1 MNCCNTFPKW
11 FVLFSTWQRTVYIW
25 TGKEMKSWVHSL
37 LHTIYIINLI
47 VFHQELSHLF
57 VILSTSKK
65 KPNNSAV
72 PTTHRGL
79 RHSRNSIYNTMR
91 RPPPHHY
98 QAKKVTLLTYFSL
111 HSAVPSGRRSREHSE
126 ERGRGGSDGCWAGPR
141 EGMSPTAPGAL
152 NIPLPIP
159 RAALP
164 NGNTDV
170 SEFPLPS
177 ILKC

>member
-1 MNCCNTFPKW
+1 MTK
-11 FVLFSTWQRTVYIW
+11 TVYIW

-47 VFHQELSHLF
+47 LLHQELFHLF
-57 VILSTSKK
+57 VIFPRAKK
-65 KPNNSAV
+65 KQSKQLCSTYHPQRAQ
-72 PTTHRGL
+72 TAETAFTILWEGL
-79 RHSRNSIYNTMR
+79 L
-91 RPPPHHY
+91 PHHY
-98 QAKKVTLLTYFSL
+98 QAKKIMLLTYFSL

-126 ERGRGGSDGCWAGPR
+126 ERGRVGSDGCWAGPR

>member
-25 TGKEMKSWVHSL
+25 TGKEMESWVHSL
-37 LHTIYIINLI
+37 LHTIYIINFSVL
-47 VFHQELSHLF
+47 HQELSHLF

-65 KPNNSAV
+65 KTTLQYLP
-72 PTTHRGL
+72 PTEDSDTAETAFTILWEGPL
-79 RHSRNSIYNTMR
+79 
-91 RPPPHHY
+91 PHHY